1 MKTKEELNALK
12 EEVEILNK
20 KLAELTD
27 EELAQVSGGGV
38 VEITSAKMLEKL
50 TAADVGSTI
59 LYNGVMYNLTD
70 SKVENHVV
78 FRNASGGCIYVAKY

>member
-1 MKTKEELNALK
+1 MKTKEELEQIK
-12 EEVEILNK
+12 EEYEDLSK
-20 KLAELTD
+20 KLAELSE

-70 SKVENHVV
+70 SKVENYVV